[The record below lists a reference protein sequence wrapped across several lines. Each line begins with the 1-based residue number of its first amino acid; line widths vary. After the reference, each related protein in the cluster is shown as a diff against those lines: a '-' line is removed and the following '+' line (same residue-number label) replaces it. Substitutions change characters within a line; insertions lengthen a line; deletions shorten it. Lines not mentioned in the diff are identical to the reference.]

1 MVHEPLHIAQR
12 LEHSALSSELR
23 SHRFPSVDVL
33 IDSTLPFST
42 PAAFYSTLLE
52 VWRDTFRLEWVGVA
66 WIAPVIRYGH
76 LATFRDGNLHI
87 ETFREALTHGNLEQ
101 CLHLALPDCSLQ
113 IASMDGK
120 PQAIWVTESDFDWS
134 IVPAAWEST
143 SLRLLLTAIEWESQQ
158 TASRL
163 EAMAEF
169 AAGAGHE
176 INNPL
181 ATIAGRATQLLE
193 GEVSH
198 ERRKVLA
205 QIGAQTYRIRDMIT
219 DTMTFARPPEPKFE
233 SLNLAEQIE
242 ETFQRFQ
249 EQFRARSLS
258 LFGNRDPAVDFS
270 ADSTQV
276 KIVISELLRN
286 ALELVPDGGT
296 ITIDALQTEVGD
308 RHWAHLIVADDGPP
322 LTEDE
327 CEHCFN
333 PFYSGRQAG
342 RGLGFGLSKCW
353 RIVEQHGG
361 QIDMIRCDGRN
372 EVHVRF
378 PIC

>member
-42 PAAFYSTLLE
+42 PAAFFSTLLE
-52 VWRDTFRLEWVGVA
+52 VWRNTFRLEWVGVA

-101 CLHLALPDCSLQ
+101 CLYLALPDCSLQ

-120 PQAIWVTESDFDWS
+120 PQSIWVTESDFDWS

-143 SLRLLLTAIEWESQQ
+143 SLRLLLTAIEWEAQQ

-258 LFGNRDPAVDFS
+258 LFGNRDPAVEFS